1 MQGQSDANA
10 TGEPTPSLAEL
21 EPPRRDPATRT
32 AGPGRVQFGSSGMLD
47 RLRRSY
53 VARRLML
60 VPPQLIGITLVVF
73 LLVRLI
79 PGDPAFLFAGPTAT
93 AEQIEQKRVDL
104 GLDQPVY
111 VQYERYMVNLLHGD
125 LGGSLVTSQ
134 PVRTDIVDRFPATF
148 ELISFALLLCF
159 LVFLPMA
166 ALASRR
172 PRGITARISR
182 IYTLTAGSLPD
193 FWWGL
198 ILILVFFVNLGVS
211 PAPLGRLSIGL
222 EPPDRITGLLTVD
235 SLLQGNWAAFSD
247 ALGHLVLPGI
257 TLAFV
262 YGGPILKQ
270 MQAGLANVANAP
282 FLAYARLCGLKRS
295 TIFRY
300 ALRNAALPA
309 ITMTG
314 LTYAYLLGAA
324 VVVETVFAWGGLGQY
339 AVQAITTSDYLAISG
354 TVLATTTFSL
364 FVYLAMDL
372 VYKWVD
378 PRVEY

>member
-1 MQGQSDANA
+1 M
-10 TGEPTPSLAEL
+10 
-21 EPPRRDPATRT
+21 
-32 AGPGRVQFGSSGMLD
+32 
-47 RLRRSY
+47 
-53 VARRLML
+53 
-60 VPPQLIGITLVVF
+60 
-73 LLVRLI
+73 
-79 PGDPAFLFAGPTAT
+79 
-93 AEQIEQKRVDL
+93 
-104 GLDQPVY
+104 
-111 VQYERYMVNLLHGD
+111 
-125 LGGSLVTSQ
+125 
-134 PVRTDIVDRFPATF
+134 
-148 ELISFALLLCF
+148 
-159 LVFLPMA
+159 
-166 ALASRR
+166 
-172 PRGITARISR
+172 
-182 IYTLTAGSLPD
+182 
-193 FWWGL
+193 
-198 ILILVFFVNLGVS
+198 
-211 PAPLGRLSIGL
+211 
-222 EPPDRITGLLTVD
+222 D